1 MIRLF
6 RKLQDIYCDL
16 ARLREDL
23 ERLPGQCCCEEGGWS
38 EGECR
43 CGRRRG
49 ELLREAASQCA
60 DYRPHLDRLRED
72 VRAFESDMRQEGC
85 RLLAGE
91 LGWDLLRAEAAV
103 GGIRSLVEE
112 IAGELD
118 DLGAGC
124 ASEALGRLRRK
135 GEVLEL
141 RLRELGDSMSDP
153 ASRTA
158 KWMPLRLVKNGAAD
172 RARPVTSV
180 GGAGEDG
187 PVTLESL
194 REIVRRHEVCYE
206 VSPEWASLWGAKTQ
220 IGYRLELCGINEHD
234 EASGDEHPT
243 PGCPRCRRT
252 YGDLRKVAEWVMPK
266 EEERASRYEVEP
278 FDRAWHVAPTHRR
291 SRNEIVLAVK
301 VLHRRGVNE
310 PADECER
317 RCLKEMRAG
326 LEELGAGEGKYRAG
340 LAGAGAA
347 S

>member
-1 MIRLF
+1 MTRLF
-6 RKLQDIYCDL
+6 HKLQDIYCDL
-16 ARLREDL
+16 ARLREGL
-23 ERLPGQCCCEEGGWS
+23 ERLPGPCCCEEGGGR

-60 DYRPHLDRLRED
+60 DYRPRLGRLRED

-91 LGWDLLRAEAAV
+91 LGWDLLRAEATV
-103 GGIRSLVEE
+103 GGIGHLIEE

-118 DLGAGC
+118 ESGADC
-124 ASEALGRLRRK
+124 AVEALGRLRRK

-141 RLRELGDSMSDP
+141 RLRELGDAMSDP
-153 ASRTA
+153 ASKTA

-172 RARPVTSV
+172 RARPVSSA
-180 GGAGEDG
+180 GGAGQDG
-187 PVTLESL
+187 PVTPESL

-206 VSPEWASLWGAKTQ
+206 VWPEWASLWGAKTQ

-234 EASGDEHPT
+234 EAAGDEHPT

-252 YGDLRKVAEWVMPK
+252 YGDLRKVAEWVAPK
-266 EEERASRYEVEP
+266 EGERASRFEVEG
-278 FDRAWHVAPTHRR
+278 FDRAWHVAPRHRR

-310 PADECER
+310 PADECEL
-317 RCLKEMRAG
+317 RCLGEMRGRLA
-326 LEELGAGEGKYRAG
+326 ELGVAEGVYHEGSAVV
-340 LAGAGAA
+340 GAA
-347 S
+347 R